1 MCQFIARSR
10 GTYIKNSAMED
21 GTVMIHGGEL
31 PDVTVLPWNL
41 TVNMTETTRP
51 VWEVVLDNVA
61 TVIMTVNTIT
71 LMLGMGSAIY
81 WRELWGHMR
90 RPIGAVVGMLGQFL
104 VLPATGFA
112 LSLIFGLQPYEALGV
127 LMISCSPGGSF
138 SNFFTFWVDGDLA
151 LSIMMTTCSS
161 LLAFGGMPFNLWLYS
176 RHWMSD
182 DSTSLVIPF
191 GSIITSLAF
200 ITVPVVVGMI
210 IRHFHEKAAS
220 IITKIASALGWLG
233 FFSVATIWL
242 ILYWEVFRSATPLI
256 YLAAFLLPVTG
267 FTLAYIL
274 SKLLCQNHKICRTI
288 GIETGSQ
295 NMPVALSII
304 LLSFT
309 DPLVK
314 AQMIIFPT
322 LYGITLLLEVFLGI
336 GVFQLWK
343 RKFAKDKDT
352 DYPMTHTAIIVE
364 GGTLSEKEALK
375 A

>member
-1 MCQFIARSR
+1 
-10 GTYIKNSAMED
+10 MED
-21 GTVMIHGGEL
+21 GTLMLHGGE
-31 PDVTVLPWNL
+31 VANATVLPLNL
-41 TVNMTETTRP
+41 TGNMTVNERP
-51 VWEVVLDNVA
+51 QWAIVLDNVA
-61 TVIMTVNTIT
+61 TVIMTLNTIT

-90 RPIGAVVGMLGQFL
+90 RPIGAVVGMLGQFV

-112 LSLIFGLQPYEALGV
+112 LSLVFGLQPYEALGV

-176 RHWMSD
+176 RHWMTD
-182 DSTSLVIPF
+182 DESTLVIPF
-191 GSIITSLAF
+191 KSIITSLAF
-200 ITVPVVVGMI
+200 ITVPVVIGMV
-210 IRHFHEKAAS
+210 IRHFHEKTAS

-233 FFSVATIWL
+233 FFSVATIWM
-242 ILYWEVFRSATPLI
+242 ILYWEVFRRATPLI
-256 YLAAFLLPVTG
+256 YAAAFLLPVTG
-267 FTLAYIL
+267 FTLAYVL
-274 SKLLCQNHKICRTI
+274 SKALCQNNKTCRTI

-304 LLSFT
+304 LLSFKE
-309 DPLVK
+309 PLVK

-343 RKFAKDKDT
+343 KKCSSEEDG
-352 DYPMTHTAIIVE
+352 DYPMTHTAKIVE
-364 GGTLSEKEALK
+364 GGTLAEKEALK

>member
-1 MCQFIARSR
+1 MDIYCQFIARSR
-10 GTYIKNSAMED
+10 GTYIKNRTMTD
-21 GTVMIHGGEL
+21 GTVMIHGGDL
-31 PDVTVLPWNL
+31 MNVTVLPWNL
-41 TVNMTETTRP
+41 TGNMTTTTRP

-81 WRELWGHMR
+81 LRELWGHMR

-112 LSLIFGLQPYEALGV
+112 LSLAFGLQPYEALGV

-182 DSTSLVIPF
+182 DSTTLVIPF

-200 ITVPVVVGMI
+200 ITVPVVIGMI

-220 IITKIASALGWLG
+220 IITKVGSLFLVLGKY
-233 FFSVATIWL
+233 V
-242 ILYWEVFRSATPLI
+242 
-256 YLAAFLLPVTG
+256 
-267 FTLAYIL
+267 
-274 SKLLCQNHKICRTI
+274 
-288 GIETGSQ
+288 
-295 NMPVALSII
+295 
-304 LLSFT
+304 
-309 DPLVK
+309 
-314 AQMIIFPT
+314 
-322 LYGITLLLEVFLGI
+322 
-336 GVFQLWK
+336 
-343 RKFAKDKDT
+343 
-352 DYPMTHTAIIVE
+352 
-364 GGTLSEKEALK
+364 
-375 A
+375 